1 MTILPDIG
9 SRLFQAAGQLGYLTG
24 GTAH

>member
-24 GTAH
+24 DAAH